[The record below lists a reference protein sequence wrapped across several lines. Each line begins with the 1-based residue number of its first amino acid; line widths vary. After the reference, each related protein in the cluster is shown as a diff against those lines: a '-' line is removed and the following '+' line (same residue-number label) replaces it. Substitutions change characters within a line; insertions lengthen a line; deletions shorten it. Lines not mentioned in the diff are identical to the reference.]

1 MHQDPKSP
9 HVIVWFRGKDLR
21 VTDHQPLSQACA
33 TGLDVLPLFIL
44 DPFFFAPD
52 QAGQRPHRIQFLLDS
67 LRELQSSLGQLG
79 SELIILEGK
88 SADLLPTLV
97 NQWNVSEIFAQRW
110 SAPVGRVRDQ
120 RIAAQLTVPLTLT
133 GGETLHEPETI
144 RTGQGTPYSV
154 FTPFSKTFRSVVTVA
169 PPLPRPKCLPAVHPR
184 FLKHAV
190 PVPTESDLQFNRN
203 PNIQPGG
210 ERAAHD
216 RLTRFLASTV
226 DNYATHRDRV
236 DLDGTS
242 RLSADLKFGTLSP
255 RQAWFHAHAKPSST
269 GRSTFIKQLIWR
281 EFTHASL
288 WDRAHLLHSPFRP
301 KWCNFPWR
309 ADASGLDAWKSGT
322 TGYPIVDASA
332 RQLLQSGHVHNRARM
347 ISASFLTK
355 HLLISYTEGESHY
368 LRWLTDGDWAQNNAG
383 WQWAAGCG
391 CDAQPYFR
399 VFNPISQGRK
409 FDPRGDYVRKW
420 VPELKHL
427 PAKYIHAPW
436 TAPATVLEAA
446 NLRMGTDY
454 PMPIVDHK
462 FGRQRFLTT
471 AKQTFAPE
479 TPGPA
484 PELL

>member
-1 MHQDPKSP
+1 MHQDPTSRRA
-9 HVIVWFRGKDLR
+9 IVWFRGKDLR
-21 VTDHQPLSQACA
+21 VSDHEPLSRACA
-33 TGLDVLPLFIL
+33 AGLDVLPLFIL

-52 QAGQRPHRIQFLLDS
+52 QARKRTHRIQFLLDS

-79 SELIILEGK
+79 SELIILKGR

-97 NQWNVSEIFAQRW
+97 DQWQVSEVFAQRW
-110 SAPVGRVRDQ
+110 SAPIGRTRDQ
-120 RIAAQLTVPLTLT
+120 RIADRLSIPFTLT
-133 GGETLHEPETI
+133 GGETLHEPESI

-154 FTPFSKTFRSVVTVA
+154 FTPFSKTFQSMVTVGS
-169 PPLPRPKCLPAVHPR
+169 PLPRPARLSPVHPR
-184 FLKHAV
+184 FLTDTV
-190 PVPTESDLQFNRN
+190 PIPTEEDLQFSRN
-203 PNIQPGG
+203 PLIQIGG

-216 RLTRFLASTV
+216 RLTHFLDGPLKQYES
-226 DNYATHRDRV
+226 HRDRV

-255 RQAWFHAHAKPSST
+255 RQAWIQAHLKPSSA

-288 WDRAHLLHSPFRP
+288 WDRPHLLHSPFRP
-301 KWCNFPWR
+301 KWCGFPWR
-309 ADASGLDAWKSGT
+309 EDASGLNAWKSGI

-332 RQLLQSGHVHNRARM
+332 RQLLQTGHVHNRARM

-409 FDPRGDYVRKW
+409 FDPRGEYVRRW

-427 PAKYIHAPW
+427 PTKYIHAPW

-454 PMPIVDHK
+454 PKPIVEHK

-471 AKQTFAPE
+471 AKETFAPE
-479 TPGPA
+479 TLAPA
-484 PELL
+484 PELP